1 MRGRFPQARDIRVTG
16 NGLSPGIDSTQD
28 AIAGAE
34 VSASRSSPELVTVM
48 GFGKNDVLFR
58 SDKANSIQV
67 RDGTGAIVCMLVRVR
82 PGIWGFSKRGDPDW
96 TEILGIYGNED
107 KLDSLDKGA

>member
-1 MRGRFPQARDIRVTG
+1 MSLRMPQARDIRVAG
-16 NGLSPGIDSTQD
+16 MGSLPSMPGVDPTKD

-34 VSASRSSPELVTVM
+34 ISASRSSPELVTVM

-67 RDGTGAIVCMLVRVR
+67 RDGAGAIVCMLIRIK
-82 PGIWGFSKRGDPDW
+82 PGIWGFSKRGDRDW
-96 TEILGIYGNED
+96 TEVLGIYGNDD
-107 KLDSLDKGA
+107 KVD